1 VQQQYQTLL
10 DYEFK
15 KRMERLG
22 ITEREKIKEMK
33 DYLRYKK
40 FIKNY
45 NQVLKLFLTG
55 VFIWYRG

>member
-1 VQQQYQTLL
+1 
-10 DYEFK
+10 
-15 KRMERLG
+15 MERPG

-45 NQVLKLFLTG
+45 NQVSKLFLTG
-55 VFIWYRG
+55 VVIWYRG

>member
-1 VQQQYQTLL
+1 VQQQYQALL

-15 KRMERLG
+15 KRTERMG
-22 ITEREKIKEMK
+22 ISEREKIKEMK

-45 NQVLKLFLTG
+45 NQVLKVDELSKQPCL
-55 VFIWYRG
+55 